1 MDGHDPGIME
11 KQTCDREAEYANIGS
26 GCGFDLKR
34 TSPLKISMKTEKK
47 EIRHDCHTGWLVGF
61 L

>member
-34 TSPLKISMKTEKK
+34 TSPLKISMKTEKGNTT
-47 EIRHDCHTGWLVGF
+47 RLPYVLVGF